1 MVVTPTRDYPDI
13 PSIAYDP
20 ATDRWRTLDAP
31 NILDVGFGQTPARLG
46 DSRAVAEVDNP
57 TGPLA
62 LYNPECDSWS
72 GTGSVPGVPAR
83 DGVVVST
90 GSAVLVW
97 AMVSE
102 GGYVHPER
110 PPAAWVWTPN
120 T

>member
-62 LYNPECDSWS
+62 LYNPDHDSWS

-102 GGYVHPER
+102 GGYVHPEP
-110 PPAAWVWTPN
+110 PPAAWVWTPK